1 MLPMQSARC
10 NLTEKSMPW
19 NEPGRGSGGG
29 GGRDPWKGGNGQQPP
44 DLDEVFANVQRRLKK
59 IMGGGGDD
67 GGRKG
72 GSGNG
77 GSFAPLIGLIVVLAL
92 VWVAWS
98 SVHIIDES
106 ERGVVLR
113 FGEYHR
119 TLTPGLKFTFPSPI
133 ENLMTVNV
141 SRVRSLENA
150 SRMLTGDENLIDL
163 SFAVQYRVL
172 EPEKFLFNVNQPEAS
187 LAHAA
192 DSSIREI
199 VGTNN
204 MDFILEIG
212 RGQIALDAQALLEEI
227 ITRYESGIEITS
239 FNLQEVRPSSQ
250 VRQAFDD
257 VVRAREDQIRFAN
270 EAQAYANQEVP
281 EARGRAAR
289 ILEEAEGY
297 RDAKIAQATGEAD
310 RFLALLTEYQQAPEV
325 TRERL
330 YLETLETVYGRSS
343 KVLMDV
349 SSSNNM
355 IYLPL
360 DRIRDGNPALAA
372 PPPLLTPTEQQR
384 SSQNDPRSRSGREGR

>member
-1 MLPMQSARC
+1 
-10 NLTEKSMPW
+10 MPW

-29 GGRDPWKGGNGQQPP
+29 GDRDPWKGGNGQQPP

-59 IMGGGGDD
+59 IMGGGNGGD
-67 GGRKG
+67 GKRG
-72 GSGNG
+72 GSGG
-77 GSFAPLIGLIVVLAL
+77 GSFAPIIGLIVVLGL
-92 VWVAWS
+92 IWVAWS
-98 SVHIIDES
+98 SIHIIDES

-113 FGEYHR
+113 FGEYNR
-119 TLTPGLKFTFPSPI
+119 TLDSGFK
-133 ENLMTVNV
+133 MTLPAPVETV
-141 SRVRSLENA
+141 LTVDISRVRSLENS

-163 SFAVQYRVL
+163 AYAVQYRVF
-172 EPEKFLFNVNQPEAS
+172 EPEKFLFNVNQPEVS

-212 RGQIALDAQALLEEI
+212 RGQIALDTQQLLEEI
-227 ITRYESGIEITS
+227 IERYDSGIEITS
-239 FNLQEVRPSSQ
+239 FNLQEVRPPSQ

-289 ILEEAEGY
+289 IIEEAEGY
-297 RDAKIAQATGEAD
+297 REAKIAQATGEAD
-310 RFLALLTEYQQAPEV
+310 RFLALLEEYEQAPEV

-330 YLETLETVYGRSS
+330 YIETLEGVYGRAA

-349 SSSNNM
+349 DSSNNM

-360 DRIRDGNPALAA
+360 DKIRDGNPALTA
-372 PPPLLTPTEQQR
+372 PAPLMNPQNQQG
-384 SSQNDPRSRSGREGR
+384 SGSGQSDPRSRTGREGR

>member
-1 MLPMQSARC
+1 
-10 NLTEKSMPW
+10 MPW

-29 GGRDPWKGGNGQQPP
+29 GDRDPWKGGNGQQPP

-59 IMGGGGDD
+59 IMGGGGGGD
-67 GGRKG
+67 GKRG
-72 GSGNG
+72 GSGG
-77 GSFAPLIGLIVVLAL
+77 GSFAPIVGLIVVLAL
-92 VWVAWS
+92 IWVAWS
-98 SVHIIDES
+98 SIHIVDES

-119 TLTPGLKFTFPSPI
+119 TLDSGFKITLPSPV
-133 ENLMTVNV
+133 ETVLTV
-141 SRVRSLENA
+141 DISRVRSLENS

-163 SFAVQYRVL
+163 AYAVQYRVF
-172 EPEKFLFNVNQPEAS
+172 EPEKFLFNVNQPEVS

-212 RGQIALDAQALLEEI
+212 RGQIALDTQQLLEEI
-227 ITRYESGIEITS
+227 IDRYDSGIEITS
-239 FNLQEVRPSSQ
+239 FNLQEVRPPSQ

-289 ILEEAEGY
+289 IIEEAEGY
-297 RDAKIAQATGEAD
+297 REAKIAQATGEAD
-310 RFLALLTEYQQAPEV
+310 RFLALLEEYQQAPEV

-330 YLETLETVYGRSS
+330 YIETLEGVYGRAA

-349 SSSNNM
+349 DSSNNM

-360 DRIRDGNPALAA
+360 DKIRDGNPALTA
-372 PPPLLTPTEQQR
+372 PAPLMNPQNQQG
-384 SSQNDPRSRSGREGR
+384 SGTGQSDPRSRTGREGR